1 MRINEFNFKTTSLR
15 EKPIKINMY
24 DVRPEKHIQI
34 MNLCCLE
41 HRYKRNKINLDH
53 DLEIVYQ
60 W

>member
-1 MRINEFNFKTTSLR
+1 MRINQFNFKTTSLK

-24 DVRPEKHIQI
+24 DVRPEKHVQI

-41 HRYKRNKINLDH
+41 HRYRKINLGY